1 MLIILIIS
9 LFDLANILL
18 GLTLVVLFIR
28 YLWIVWFRREDVPV
42 TWRKAVKDGQVN
54 SRVKKL
60 FRCYRDRQRFFAW
73 WLQIERLKREQIP
86 GAFVEL
92 GVYKGDSAA
101 VLHHMDPDRPFH
113 LFDTFN
119 GFTAGDLACETGEA
133 ATYTSDNF
141 ADTSVETVLK
151 KIAGNHHIIIH
162 QGYFPETASG
172 FGSQIALV
180 NMDLDLY
187 NPTRAGLEF
196 FCPLLSPGGVI
207 FIHDYNHKWPGI
219 IRAVDEF
226 VMTIPES
233 LVYLPDQDGTV
244 MIVRNRQ

>member
-1 MLIILIIS
+1 MMFILLIS
-9 LFDLANILL
+9 LFNLANILL
-18 GLTLVVLFIR
+18 GLTLGVLFIR
-28 YLWIVWFRREDVPV
+28 YLWIVWFRREDIPV
-42 TWRKAVKDGQVN
+42 TWMKAVKDGQVD
-54 SRVKKL
+54 SRLKKL
-60 FRCYRDRQRFFAW
+60 FRRYRDRQRFFAW
-73 WLQIERLKREQIP
+73 WLQVERLKREEVP

-92 GVYKGDSAA
+92 GVYKGASAA
-101 VLHHMDPDRPFH
+101 VLHNMDPDRPFH

-133 ATYTSDNF
+133 ATYTPDNF

-172 FGSQIALV
+172 FGSKLALV

-187 NPTRAGLEF
+187 NPTREGLEIF
-196 FCPLLSPGGVI
+196 YPLLSPGGVI

-226 VMTIPES
+226 MKKVSEN
-233 LVYLPDQDGTV
+233 LVHLPDSDGTV
-244 MIVRNRQ
+244 MIIRNK